1 MPSKRRPSKSKGIT
15 RPTPGGV
22 KKRGGST
29 AYQTTSLRNAPVYS
43 TVPFKKPK
51 NMRRWRKRMVKDL
64 TIGAVQGTYL
74 KMSVEDIFDD
84 LHRLMT
90 TKKPGTVLKLL
101 MNEITESGIYQ
112 SKRPLVLDATKKTF
126 VTISRLTKVVYDAY
140 ASGDL
145 TDVFTTFI
153 IPYAAWVEAALDT
166 RMRNRLSEAETTTF
180 MKIGEWIRSRTPTVA
195 VKATH
200 QFWDVQV

>member
-1 MPSKRRPSKSKGIT
+1 MPSTRRAPKSKTFT

-22 KKRGGST
+22 KKRGGAT

-51 NMRRWRKRMVKDL
+51 NMRRWRKKMVKDL
-64 TIGAVQGTYL
+64 TIGAVQSTYL
-74 KMSVEDIFDD
+74 KMSVEDIYDD

-90 TKKPGTVLKLL
+90 TKKPGTVLELL
-101 MNEITESGIYQ
+101 TTEIDESGIYQ

-126 VTISRLTKVVYDAY
+126 VTSSRLTKVVYDAY
-140 ASGDL
+140 TRGDL
-145 TDVFTTFI
+145 TDVFITFI

-166 RMRNRLSEAETTTF
+166 RLRNRLSEDETETF

-200 QFWDVQV
+200 QFWGVQV